1 VAWQTSTYSKK
12 LNNHE
17 VPSFGQ
23 KEPGESMAMMIDPE
37 AKLLVALD
45 NAEEYRGLAMR
56 AKERG
61 EREAYERIVELY
73 VEIAEE
79 LDALIDGWASP

>member
-1 VAWQTSTYSKK
+1 M
-12 LNNHE
+12 
-17 VPSFGQ
+17 P
-23 KEPGESMAMMIDPE
+23 MMIDPE

>member
-1 VAWQTSTYSKK
+1 
-12 LNNHE
+12 
-17 VPSFGQ
+17 
-23 KEPGESMAMMIDPE
+23 MAMMIDPE

-61 EREAYERIVELY
+61 EREAYERYRGAVRG
-73 VEIAEE
+73 
-79 LDALIDGWASP
+79 DS

>member
-1 VAWQTSTYSKK
+1 
-12 LNNHE
+12 
-17 VPSFGQ
+17 
-23 KEPGESMAMMIDPE
+23 
-37 AKLLVALD
+37 
-45 NAEEYRGLAMR
+45 MR

-79 LDALIDGWASP
+79 LDALIDGWAST